1 MVRLMLV
8 VAAIAAG
15 IAFAKGRLDDAGGG
29 GAIATPPAASAQVPA
44 QFRTILASQPDPMT
58 LLRQRGALPG
68 LGAISRL
75 AAGRATGEAPSA
87 PPPFADVGSREDLKK
102 VRGDIRRNIRALNR
116 LSDRDGSSINEVEM
130 TLSEVYSAPVLAA
143 LGAEGRRAFASRVAG
158 RTQAAQ
164 RIRVLDFQGVFV
176 SGRRALAQVV
186 YRLST
191 RAPSG
196 RFVARPPAI
205 WTVTLSR
212 EDGRWRF
219 VRGIES

>member
-8 VAAIAAG
+8 VAVVAAG
-15 IAFAKGRLDDAGGG
+15 VVFAKGRLENADGGG
-29 GAIATPPAASAQVPA
+29 VGTPPASASQVPP
-44 QFRTILASQPDPMT
+44 QFRSILASQPDAMSI
-58 LLRQRGALPG
+58 LSQRGALPG
-68 LGAISRL
+68 LGVIRRL
-75 AAGRATGEAPSA
+75 AGRATGEMQSQPA
-87 PPPFADVGSREDLKK
+87 PFADVGSRED
-102 VRGDIRRNIRALNR
+102 VRAVRNDIRRDIRALNR
-116 LSDRDGSSINEVEM
+116 LSDNDGSSIVEVEH
-130 TLSEVYSAPVLAA
+130 TLSEVYSERVLSSLGEQGQREFAA
-143 LGAEGRRAFASRVAG
+143 RVAG

-176 SGRRALAQVV
+176 AGDRALAQVV

-196 RFVARPPAI
+196 RFVARAPAI
-205 WTVTLSR
+205 WTVTLAR